1 MYQSTIVLGNVGK
14 TPELRYTQGG
24 IAVCDFSVA
33 VNKKRRKRNDADT
46 EDQTYEV
53 TTWFRVTCWRA
64 LAENVAKYVNKGDQ
78 IFVTGEVEASAWINK
93 NEEAQ
98 GQLELTADQVRFLG
112 SKKPLKGS
120 ASSDHTDDEI
130 QDDF

>member
-1 MYQSTIVLGNVGK
+1 MYQYTIILGNVGK

-24 IAVCDFSVA
+24 HAVCDFSVA
-33 VNKKRRKRNDADT
+33 VNKKRRKKNDADT
-46 EDQTYEV
+46 EDRTYEV

-93 NEEAQ
+93 NDEAQ

-112 SKKPLKGS
+112 SRKPLKGS
-120 ASSDHTDDEI
+120 TSSDHTDDEM